1 MALFIPI
8 IEGINPTIEFQAKKI
23 RPEEF
28 PQSGNHLAHHTLDCL
43 RDQLNQ
49 IAHNISREA
58 NEEGFK

>member
-1 MALFIPI
+1 VALFIPI
-8 IEGINPTIEFQAKKI
+8 IEGTNPTIEFQAKKI

-43 RDQLNQ
+43 RDLLNDV
-49 IAHNISREA
+49 AHNISHEA